1 MLTTLLPLLAPLLL
15 LLLLLPGGTL
25 CSQGTSEDALNF
37 HMLQIAYFRDPRHVR
52 YYGNASLGGH
62 LTHRLEGTR
71 NNVTIVQLQP
81 VEEPEA
87 WARREKNL
95 QVYLEQ
101 FQTFVQVVHKEQ
113 ADSATFPVTI
123 SCSLGCEL
131 PPEDSEGS
139 KARVFFEV
147 ALNGSSFLSFQP
159 EDARWVSGPQAP
171 SKLVAFTLKQL
182 NSYNRTR
189 YEVQEFL
196 QDTCVEYVQK
206 RVAMQ
211 KFKGSQTGRSYTSL
225 VLGILVGS
233 FVIAGVAVGI
243 FLYTGGRRC

>member
-1 MLTTLLPLLAPLLL
+1 MGRHFIGPRRLAEALGKVVIPSSQRLLPSQRPDVLT
-15 LLLLLPGGTL
+15 LP
-25 CSQGTSEDALNF
+25 SDALNF

-113 ADSATFPVTI
+113 ADSAT
-123 SCSLGCEL
+123 CELGCV
-131 PPEDSEGS
+131 GGG
-139 KARVFFEV
+139 A
-147 ALNGSSFLSFQP
+147 
-159 EDARWVSGPQAP
+159 
-171 SKLVAFTLKQL
+171 
-182 NSYNRTR
+182 
-189 YEVQEFL
+189 
-196 QDTCVEYVQK
+196 
-206 RVAMQ
+206 
-211 KFKGSQTGRSYTSL
+211 GRDL
-225 VLGILVGS
+225 W
-233 FVIAGVAVGI
+233 
-243 FLYTGGRRC
+243 GGTW